1 MSVAGEARRL
11 AFGAPARPAEGSL
24 SLGRIALI
32 AAICA
37 IPIVLFIP
45 FLAEPF
51 FRDEGL
57 YAAVAQVILDGD
69 VPYRDAFDNKPPL
82 VFVWYA
88 LSFVMF
94 GEHVWAP
101 RLLVALMLSGSTLLM
116 YLEGRLLFSH
126 RAGIVAALALAFSF
140 GLATLE
146 TGANTEFF
154 MILPLVAALY
164 TFSMGQKTG
173 HSRWYMAAGF
183 LSGVAIATKH
193 ISLFVLAL
201 YLVLAAWPLLR
212 SQGLHAL
219 ASVDFRR
226 SVGGL
231 ATGCVAAFI
240 AVVAPFVATGTV
252 PDLWEATVVY
262 TLQYVN
268 DVPTGQKL
276 EVLRKSPL
284 YLTLVLGP
292 WMFLAVAGI
301 AQMARS
307 GAGGHGPLVL
317 GWLAANWLGIVA
329 AGRFYDHYYV
339 TLLPALALMAPL
351 GARYVRD
358 VRISRPAGI
367 ALTIVFGLLL
377 ASVLSQNAHIYF
389 QPTLEERHIAKY
401 PHDDR
406 APWENEGPAFGRWIQ
421 ARTEPGDGIYNFGF
435 QTELY
440 FYADRR
446 SPTRFIMD
454 RPFWTNDEYIDQA
467 LAELNA
473 APPLYVIDSA
483 IYEEW
488 SGQKLYTTEIKQ
500 WIVANYDYVG
510 KVYYAD
516 VYRLRAAG
524 E

>member
-1 MSVAGEARRL
+1 MSVTGEARRL
-11 AFGAPARPAEGSL
+11 AFGAPARPAEGFL

-32 AAICA
+32 AAICT
-37 IPIVLFIP
+37 IPVILYIP

-57 YAAVAQVILDGD
+57 YAAVAQKILHGG
-69 VPYRDAFDNKPPL
+69 VPYRDAFDNKPPM
-82 VFVWYA
+82 VFAWYTI
-88 LSFVMF
+88 SFLMF
-94 GEHVWAP
+94 GEHVWSP

-126 RAGIVAALALAFSF
+126 RAGIVAALALAFAV

-164 TFSMGQKTG
+164 AFSMGQKTG
-173 HSRWYMAAGF
+173 RSRWYIAAGF
-183 LSGVAIATKH
+183 LSGIAIATKH
-193 ISLFVLAL
+193 ISLFVFAL
-201 YLVLAAWPLLR
+201 YVALAAWPLLR

-219 ASVDFRR
+219 ASADFRR

-231 ATGCVAAFI
+231 VLGGAAAFI
-240 AVVAPFVATGTV
+240 AVVAPFVATGTM

-262 TLQYVN
+262 TLQYVS
-268 DVPTGQKL
+268 DVPTDQKL
-276 EVLRKSPL
+276 EILQKSPL

-292 WMFLAVAGI
+292 WVFLAVAGM

-317 GWLAANWLGIVA
+317 GWLAANWLGIIA

-351 GARYVRD
+351 GAKYLTRTRFSPPV
-358 VRISRPAGI
+358 AI
-367 ALTIVFGLLL
+367 ALAIVFVLLL
-377 ASVLSQNAHIYF
+377 EPPLAENAHIYF
-389 QPTLEERHIAKY
+389 QPTAEARHIAKY
-401 PHDDR
+401 PQDDR
-406 APWENEGPAFGRWIQ
+406 APWENQGPAFGRWIQ
-421 ARTEPGDGIYNFGF
+421 ERTAPDDGIYNFGF
-435 QTELY
+435 QSELY

-454 RPFWTNDEYIDQA
+454 RPFWTNDDYISQA
-467 LAELNA
+467 LIELNA

-483 IYEEW
+483 IHEDWTE
-488 SGQKLYTTEIKQ
+488 QKQYTTEIKE
-500 WIVANYDYVG
+500 WIDANYDFVG
-510 KVYYAD
+510 QVYYAD
-516 VYRLRAAG
+516 VYRLRAPV

>member
-11 AFGAPARPAEGSL
+11 ALGAPARPAEGSL

-37 IPIVLFIP
+37 IPVVLYLP

-51 FRDEGL
+51 MRDEGL

-69 VPYRDAFDNKPPL
+69 VPYRDAFDIKPPM
-82 VFVWYA
+82 VFAWYA

-101 RLLVALMLSGSTLLM
+101 RLLVSLMLSGSTLLM

-126 RAGIVAALALAFSF
+126 RGGIVAALALALSF

-173 HSRWYMAAGF
+173 HSRWYIAAGF
-183 LSGVAIATKH
+183 LSGIAMATKH
-193 ISLFVLAL
+193 ISLFVFAL
-201 YLVLAAWPLLR
+201 YLALAAWPLLR

-219 ASVDFRR
+219 TTVDFRR

-231 ATGCVAAFI
+231 AAGCVAAFI

-262 TLQYVN
+262 MLQYAN

-276 EVLRKSPL
+276 EVLQKSPL

-339 TLLPALALMAPL
+339 ALLPALALMVPL
-351 GARYVRD
+351 GARYLKNTRF
-358 VRISRPAGI
+358 SRPVGI
-367 ALTIVFGLLL
+367 ALTAIFALLL
-377 ASVLSQNAHIYF
+377 VPTLAQNAQIYF
-389 QPTLEERHIAKY
+389 QPTAEERHIAKY

-406 APWENEGPAFGRWIQ
+406 APWENEGPAFGRWLK
-421 ARTEPGDGIYNFGF
+421 ARTEPGDGIYNLGF
-435 QTELY
+435 QSELY

-446 SPTRFIMD
+446 SPTRFITD

-483 IYEEW
+483 VHEEW
-488 SGQKLYTTEIKQ
+488 TEQKRYTTEIKE
-500 WIVANYDYVG
+500 WIVANYEYVG
-510 KVYYAD
+510 QVYYAD
-516 VYRLRAAG
+516 VYRLRASG